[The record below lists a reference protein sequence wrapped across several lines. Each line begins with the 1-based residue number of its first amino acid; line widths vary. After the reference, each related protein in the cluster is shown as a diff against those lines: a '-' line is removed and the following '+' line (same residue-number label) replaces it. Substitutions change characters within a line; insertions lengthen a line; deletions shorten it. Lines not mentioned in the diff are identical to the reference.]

1 MKKVILLLTTL
12 FLINCFAFSSKVKDA
27 YAIGIFDKK
36 GNGENVQHTRITKSD
51 YNGTCYTKV
60 FVIGKIFKLKPQVTI
75 GNAIGHF
82 QSTKAVYN
90 KSKIK
95 IGEVMTFKHY
105 KVSKG
110 YIKVKLK
117 EKILDTKVFVK

>member
-12 FLINCFAFSSKVKDA
+12 FLVNSFAFNSKIEGA
-27 YAIGIFDKK
+27 YAIGIFDEK
-36 GNGENVQHTRITKSD
+36 GNGENVQHTRITRGD

-60 FVIGKIFKLKPQVTI
+60 FVIGKFFKLKPKVTI
-75 GNAIGHF
+75 GNSIGHF
-82 QSTKAVYN
+82 QSTKPIYN

-105 KVSKG
+105 NVSKG
-110 YIKVKLK
+110 HIKVRIR